1 MPASAEH
8 EGDAV
13 EALKQQIVELLP
25 RLRAFAL
32 ALARS
37 AEAADDLVQG
47 TCERAL
53 RGLAGYRPDSR
64 LDSWLFRILHNLW
77 IDGHRRRRPQVDLDE
92 PGLEALLGGED
103 GRTTTEARS
112 SLAAT
117 ARAIES
123 LPEEQRA
130 VLALVCVEDLSY
142 RETAEVLGIPIGTVM
157 SRLSRAR
164 RSLAAALRH
173 EEDRP
178 GAAGAT
184 GR

>member
-1 MPASAEH
+1 M
-8 EGDAV
+8 

-32 ALARS
+32 ALARNG
-37 AEAADDLVQG
+37 EAADDLVQG
-47 TCERAL
+47 ACERAL
-53 RGLAGYRPDSR
+53 RGLASYRPDSR

-77 IDGHRRRRPQVDLDE
+77 IDGHRRRRPQVALDE
-92 PGLEALLGGED
+92 PGLEAALGGED
-103 GRTTTEARS
+103 GRATTEARS
-112 SLAAT
+112 TLAAT

-123 LPEEQRA
+123 LAEEQRA
-130 VLALVCVEDLSY
+130 VLALVCVQDLSY

-164 RSLAAALRH
+164 RILAGAVLD

-178 GAAGAT
+178 GTAGIV